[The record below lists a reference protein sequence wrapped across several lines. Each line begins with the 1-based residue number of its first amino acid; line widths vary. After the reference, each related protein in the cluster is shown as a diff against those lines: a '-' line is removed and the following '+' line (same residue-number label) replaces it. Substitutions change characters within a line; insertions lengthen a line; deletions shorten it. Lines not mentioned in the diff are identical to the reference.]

1 MRSKIYLLAL
11 LLSGVWG
18 SAVQAAD
25 TVKGGRLY
33 ALHCISCHGG
43 AGVKVAPGA
52 PSFERG
58 QGLQRPDF
66 TLMELTRSGKNA
78 MPAFRGLLGNQ
89 EILDIIAYL
98 RTLH

>member
-1 MRSKIYLLAL
+1 MKSKIYLLAL
-11 LLSGVWG
+11 LLGAMG
-18 SAVQAAD
+18 GAAQAAD

-43 AGVKVAPGA
+43 AGVKVAPGV

-66 TLMELTRSGKNA
+66 TLMQATRMGKNA
-78 MPAFRGLLGNQ
+78 MPAFQGLLGNQ
-89 EILDIIAYL
+89 DILDIIAYL
-98 RTLH
+98 RTVH

>member
-1 MRSKIYLLAL
+1 MTSKIYLLAL

-18 SAVQAAD
+18 SAAQAAD

-43 AGVKVAPGA
+43 EGVKVAPGV

-89 EILDIIAYL
+89 DILDIIAYL